1 MRILDFCCLM
11 FIICLV
17 KNHIKIFIILST
29 PVPKSDQPVN
39 EVRVPQALPEYF
51 IKYSQFENARSD
63 YLNRLSN
70 KLSFEPSKPKGMSFY
85 EIKEAF

>member
-39 EVRVPQALPEYF
+39 EVRVPQALPEYY
-51 IKYSQFENARSD
+51 IKYCNRLTD
-63 YLNRLSN
+63 LNRLSI
-70 KLSFEPSKPKGMSFY
+70 KLSFKPSTPKGMSFY
-85 EIKEAF
+85 KIKEAF